1 MFILKK
7 HHTLGQD
14 PSQTLFFQTLTL
26 ASQETATAAT
36 DATSPADTAPGIRC
50 SIFPRSIFHTLR
62 ARDNTGQ
69 LTCLCRDRTGQN

>member
-14 PSQTLFFQTLTL
+14 PSQTLLFQTLTL

-50 SIFPRSIFHTLR
+50 SIFPHFDS
-62 ARDNTGQ
+62 
-69 LTCLCRDRTGQN
+69 